1 MPQAPIYRI
10 SRWDECFENFRTRK
24 MKRLSWIPQKVSFEG
39 DRIRALIHAGGASAY
54 GAFRVLCAVAAVC
67 KPRGTLMTG
76 MDTPHTPRTLAD
88 KTGLAAEDFE
98 RTLALCVKLK
108 LIELAGHSEA
118 TGDEDTHAIP
128 VAYPRNTHTWIPPY
142 PREGTPAP
150 STEQNRTERTT
161 TAESGTAIPSE
172 YPREGTEDA
181 KIAAAAVSEEDAG
194 EETKL
199 SKVVHELRGIGM
211 DTRAI
216 PQLTASHSYPKIL
229 EAIAMVKT
237 RGDGV
242 KNRAGLVR
250 AALDGGYDTSAGDGG
265 KSAFEQEREADFEKS
280 TRKREQQRKEHAQ
293 RHADH
298 LQHLNTLAALPPG
311 EFESIK
317 DAAFEKIPEGMRSS
331 IPEGTD
337 PLEHGVWRSFMWT
350 EYEKRNAGSQSDELI
365 PGVC

>member
-1 MPQAPIYRI
+1 MSLEWIKIRKDLPSDPNVALIAKACDI
-10 SRWDECFENFRTRK
+10 SIAQTILALITFWSWADSHSIDGKDMTVSPEFIDDMVRVRLFSASLADTNWLEVSDGTVTIPNFEVHLSK
-24 MKRLSWIPQKVSFEG
+24 SAKR
-39 DRIRALIHAGGASAY
+39 RALDQKRKSKERQLNQDSASEI
-54 GAFRVLCAVAAVC
+54 G
-67 KPRGTLMTG
+67 
-76 MDTPHTPRTLAD
+76 PHS
-88 KTGLAAEDFE
+88 
-98 RTLALCVKLK
+98 V
-108 LIELAGHSEA
+108 
-118 TGDEDTHAIP
+118 
-128 VAYPRNTHTWIPPY
+128 
-142 PREGTPAP
+142 
-150 STEQNRTERTT
+150 RTESGQNVDQSKSKSKSKNKEQQHTSRPDIVRT
-161 TAESGTAIPSE
+161 ESGQNVS
-172 YPREGTEDA
+172 
-181 KIAAAAVSEEDAG
+181 AAAAVVSEEDAG
-194 EETKL
+194 EEAKL
-199 SKVVHELRGIGM
+199 SEVVHELRGIGM

-216 PQLTASHSYPKIL
+216 PQLTANHPYPKIL
-229 EAIAMVKT
+229 EAIAMVKA

-250 AALDGGYDTSAGDGG
+250 AALDGDWDTEGGDGG
-265 KSAFEQEREADFEKS
+265 KSAFEEEREADFEKS

-365 PGVC
+365 PGVY